1 MNSAPVRFLCIF
13 VLVLPLTSCA
23 VERYRAAPMVPAQT
37 AASLEARNLS
47 DAGLQ
52 EFVEKSLGVEKSAG
66 QPAAPW
72 PPKLWDL
79 QTLSLIALYFS
90 PEMQAARA
98 RIAGTEAAIV
108 TAGARPNPILDIS
121 PGVPSPYLL
130 ALDFAV
136 PIETKGKRGYRVR
149 SARNLDEAARFDLAD
164 SAWKVHSGVRRA
176 LLDYLLASRSL
187 ELSRSEEQVRTEQV
201 RVLQQRFVAG
211 DIARPE
217 VDIARIE
224 LSKIHLSIGAAE
236 GQVAG
241 TKAALAAAMG
251 IPVGGLEGLD
261 FAWSDL
267 ESPPGAQSFSPQ
279 EIRRDAVLDRLD
291 IRRSLA
297 QYAAAENDLQL
308 EIAKQYPDIQIAPG
322 YTYEEKNS
330 FFTLGISM
338 TLPIFNRNQGPIA
351 EAEAR
356 RKEVAAAFLQKQAQ
370 VIGDSERALA
380 IYSAALNELAEAD
393 QTLRQLQNTQLRTT
407 QQAVAVGEEDRL
419 TLNGVQLESAVVA
432 RARLDALGRAQIA
445 LGELEDAVQ
454 RPLSPNDT
462 FRVNPESPALK
473 ATRELSR

>member
-1 MNSAPVRFLCIF
+1 MNAALARFLGIL
-13 VLVLPLTSCA
+13 VIVLPLTSCA
-23 VERYRAAPMVPAQT
+23 MQRYRAAPIVPAET
-37 AASLEARNLS
+37 ASSFESRNLS

-52 EFVEKSLGVEKSAG
+52 DFVEKNSGAEKSLG
-66 QPAAPW
+66 QPATPW

-90 PEMQAARA
+90 PEIQAARA
-98 RIAGTEAAIV
+98 RLVEADAAIV
-108 TAGARPNPILDIS
+108 TAGARPNPVFDFV

-130 ALDFAV
+130 TLDFLA
-136 PIETKGKRGYRVR
+136 PLETKGKRGDRLR
-149 SARNLDEAARFDLAD
+149 SARNLDQAARFDLAD

-187 ELSRSEEQVRTEQV
+187 ELSHSEEQVRTEQV

-211 DIARPE
+211 DVSRPE
-217 VDIARIE
+217 VDLARIE
-224 LSKIHLSIGAAE
+224 LSKTHLSISTAE
-236 GQVAG
+236 GQVAE

-251 IPVGGLEGLD
+251 ISVAGLEGAD

-267 ESPPGAQSFSPQ
+267 ESPPSAQSFSPQ

-297 QYAAAENDLQL
+297 QYAAAEADLQL
-308 EIAKQYPDIQIAPG
+308 EIAKQYPDVQIGPG
-322 YTYEEKNS
+322 YTYEEGHN
-330 FFTLGISM
+330 FFTVGVSI

-356 RKEVAAAFLQKQAQ
+356 RKEVAATFLQKQAQ

-380 IYSAALNELAEAD
+380 VYSAALNELAEAD
-393 QTLRQLQNTQLRTT
+393 QTLRQLQNTQVRTT
-407 QQAVAVGEEDRL
+407 EQAVAAGEEDRL
-419 TLNGVQLESAVVA
+419 TLNGTQLESAAVA

-445 LGELEDAVQ
+445 LGDLEDAVQ
-454 RPLSPNDT
+454 RPLTPSDT
-462 FRVNPESPALK
+462 FPLNPESPALK
-473 ATRELSR
+473 AATEPSR